1 MSNSRE
7 KCVGFIQLQFI
18 DEKLNQIVSLGGAG
32 FETQEELDA
41 FWASI
46 PTFQGHTTFM
56 ADLLDAE
63 RDIVDDKPISAEACE
78 ALMKKPI
85 SVLIE
90 EGRAELMAYLAH
102 LHTNIM
108 R

>member
-1 MSNSRE
+1 MSNSSE

-18 DEKLNQIVSLGGAG
+18 DEKLNQVVSLGGAS
-32 FETQEELDA
+32 FETKEDLDA
-41 FWASI
+41 SWASI
-46 PTFQGHTTFM
+46 PAFQGHTTFM
-56 ADLLDAE
+56 ADRLDAD

-85 SVLIE
+85 SMLIE
-90 EGRAELMAYLAH
+90 EGRAELRAYLAH